1 MTFLN
6 QCTHLG
12 AIQDVSPSSGREC
25 AECVAIGN
33 RNWVRLRLCLS
44 CGNVGCC
51 ESSPYRHAQ
60 AHFERT
66 SHPIIRSFQ
75 PGEAWR
81 WCFVDETLV

>member
-12 AIQDVSPSSGREC
+12 AIQDVSPSSGQGC
-25 AECVAIGN
+25 AECLAIGN

-75 PGEAWR
+75 PGETWR

>member
-1 MTFLN
+1 MTYLN

-12 AIQDVSPSSGREC
+12 TIHDVTPSSAQGC
-25 AECVAIGN
+25 AECLALGN
-33 RNWVRLRLCLS
+33 HNWVRLRMCLS

-51 ESSPYRHAQ
+51 ESSPYQHAQ
-60 AHFERT
+60 GHFERT

-75 PGEAWR
+75 PGETWR